1 MDNVALFALVHGNP
15 DGRGVTANWLTG
27 VLSRCCEGHGFLA
40 DDGAQVDPALVR
52 AWSVGG
58 VQGSETL
65 VQSRPVV
72 RELRADFIADFLR
85 APSQTTLAAHAVATA
100 GHGAE
105 DIPVPRLGLARFQRW
120 LGVRAEGALTA
131 DDRDDAVRDRL
142 KASLPDFLQRALSHS
157 GDRELVVFGFLAA
170 LHANGDLNKPYVAPA
185 QIRRA
190 LAGLDEL
197 LGHPARLNLFVCDGR
212 TLGVIHRGG
221 RLLVADAPAPS
232 GSRRA
237 MAHGP
242 ESRIQASLL
251 IHDEGPADLPP
262 APEGAELRCLP
273 EGIFTLH
280 ARQPGQVERDE

>member
-1 MDNVALFALVHGNP
+1 MPAS
-15 DGRGVTANWLTG
+15 WLAG
-27 VLSRCCEGHGFLA
+27 VLSRCCEGHGFTA
-40 DDGAQVDPALVR
+40 DDGAAVDPALVR

-85 APSQTTLAAHAVATA
+85 APSQTTLAAHAIAA
-100 GHGAE
+100 SGPGSE

-120 LGVRAEGALTA
+120 LGVRAEGALAVA
-131 DDRDDAVRDRL
+131 DDPGDALRDRL

-170 LHANGDLNKPYVAPA
+170 LHATGDLNKPYVAPP

-190 LAGLDEL
+190 LATLDDM
-197 LGHPARLNLFVCDGR
+197 LGRPARLNLFVCDGR
-212 TLGVIHRGG
+212 TVGVIHRGG
-221 RLLVADAPAPS
+221 RLLVADAPAPA
-232 GSRRA
+232 GSRRTL
-237 MAHGP
+237 AHGP
-242 ESRIQASLL
+242 ESRVQASLL
-251 IHDEGPADLPP
+251 IHDDGPADLPP
-262 APEGAELRCLP
+262 APEGAELRRLP

>member
-15 DGRGVTANWLTG
+15 DGRGVEASWLTR
-27 VLSRCCEGHGFLA
+27 VLSRCCEGHGFSPE
-40 DDGAQVDPALVR
+40 DGAAVDPTLVR

-85 APSQTTLAAHAVATA
+85 APSQTTLATHAVAPS
-100 GHGAE
+100 GHGSE

-120 LGVRAEGALTA
+120 LGVRAESGLAA
-131 DDRDDAVRDRL
+131 DDRDDALRERL
-142 KASLPDFLQRALSHS
+142 KATMPDFLTRALSHS
-157 GDRELVVFGFLAA
+157 GDRELAVFGFLAA
-170 LHANGDLNKPYVAPA
+170 LHANGDLNKPYVGPS

-190 LAGLDEL
+190 LASLDEL
-197 LGHPARLNLFVCDGR
+197 LGRPARLNLLVCDGR

-221 RLLVADAPAPS
+221 RLLLVDAPIPS

-237 MAHGP
+237 FAHGP
-242 ESRIQASLL
+242 EQRVQASLV
-251 IHDEGPADLPP
+251 IHDDGPAELPP
-262 APEGAELRCLP
+262 AFDGAEIRRLP
-273 EGIFTLH
+273 EGIFTLS
-280 ARQPGQVERDE
+280 ARQPGQIERE

>member
-1 MDNVALFALVHGNP
+1 M
-15 DGRGVTANWLTG
+15 
-27 VLSRCCEGHGFLA
+27 A
-40 DDGAQVDPALVR
+40 DDGAAADPALVR

-85 APSQTTLAAHAVATA
+85 APSQTTLAAHAVASS

-131 DDRDDAVRDRL
+131 DERDDAVRDRL

-170 LHANGDLNKPYVAPA
+170 LHASGDLNKPYVAPP

-221 RLLVADAPAPS
+221 RLLLVDAPVPS
-232 GSRRA
+232 GARRA

-242 ESRIQASLL
+242 ESRVQASLL
-251 IHDEGPADLPP
+251 IHDDGPADLPP
-262 APEGAELRCLP
+262 APEGAELRRLP